1 VLIGVEINML
11 TMKDIVREGNPVLE
25 QKAELISLPPTDEEK
40 QLLTEML
47 QFVINSQDPET
58 AAKYELRPGIGLA
71 APQVGVSKR
80 MIAVHVV
87 DERDTLYSYAL
98 INPKIIS
105 HSVEVT
111 YLDGGEGCLSV
122 DRDVPGNVPRYARIT
137 VKGIDMD
144 GKEIKLKLK
153 GLPSIVFQ
161 HEIDHLD
168 GIMFYDRIDKEN
180 PFRTYGEKP
189 VGR

>member
-1 VLIGVEINML
+1 ML
-11 TMKDIVREGNPVLE
+11 TMKDIIREGNPILE

-40 QLLTEML
+40 QLLTDML
-47 QFVINSQDPET
+47 QFVINSQDPEIS
-58 AAKYELRPGIGLA
+58 AKYQLRPGIGLA
-71 APQVGVSKR
+71 APQVGVLKR
-80 MIAVHVV
+80 MLAVHVT
-87 DERDTLYSYAL
+87 DEHDTLYSYAL

-105 HSVEVT
+105 HSVEMT
-111 YLDGGEGCLSV
+111 YLAGGEGCLSV

-137 VKGIDMD
+137 VKGYDLD
-144 GKEIKLKLK
+144 GNEVKLKLR

-168 GIMFYDRIDKEN
+168 GIMFYDRIDKTN
-180 PFRTYGEKP
+180 PFQVYGEKP